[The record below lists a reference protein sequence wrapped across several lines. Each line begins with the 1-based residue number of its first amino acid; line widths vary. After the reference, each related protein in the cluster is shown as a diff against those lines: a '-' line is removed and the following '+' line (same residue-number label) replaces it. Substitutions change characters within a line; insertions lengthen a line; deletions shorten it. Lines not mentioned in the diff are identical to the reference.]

1 MKCSKCKDGYLLLKS
16 CSYLKRKNNVF
27 TRHRK
32 CDKCGFEV
40 VTIEIDRNGPD
51 RMRNVVVVLQ
61 VAIQQYVE
69 SRTATKE
76 KVTIDEDET
85 INDNEQSGSIRDKL
99 QSAEYLS
106 PNLEETI
113 EIEPTVTKKKKVLK
127 RKGF

>member
-40 VTIEIDRNGPD
+40 VTIEIDRNEYD
-51 RMRNVVVVLQ
+51 RMRNVVVALQ

-69 SRTATKE
+69 TRTATKE
-76 KVTIDEDET
+76 KVTLDEDYNSDET
-85 INDNEQSGSIRDKL
+85 EK
-99 QSAEYLS
+99 
-106 PNLEETI
+106 
-113 EIEPTVTKKKKVLK
+113 
-127 RKGF
+127 